1 MAKRKVI
8 KFVFQGHRNIKLNDF
23 YPFGSGFSEWLSI
36 AESAEKFD
44 IYHRIET
51 EEEVP
56 RWRAQVGDVYYYS
69 ASANLQVAQMHD
81 TLNQTDNCL
90 FDSGNYFQTEEQAQ
104 EYIDHCKKFFEN
116 N

>member
-8 KFVFQGHRNIKLNDF
+8 KFVFQGFRYVRLGEW
-23 YPFGSGFSEWLSI
+23 FGDTLFQKWDSEI
-36 AESAEKFD
+36 ESNYD
-44 IYHRIET
+44 QLVYHRIET
-51 EEEVP
+51 EEEVQ
-56 RWRAQVGDVYYYS
+56 RWRAQVGEVYYS

-90 FDSGNYFQTEEQAQ
+90 FDSGNYFQTEQQAQ
-104 EYIDHCKKFFEN
+104 EYLDHCKRYFKN

>member
-8 KFVFQGHRNIKLNDF
+8 KFVYQGHRACLKGEYFCND
-23 YPFGSGFSEWLSI
+23 SEMFCATKDFTLPQ
-36 AESAEKFD
+36 D
-44 IYHRIET
+44 VYHRIET

-90 FDSGNYFQTEEQAQ
+90 FDSGNYFQTEQQAQ
-104 EYIDHCKKFFEN
+104 EYIDHCKTFFEN

>member
-8 KFVFQGHRNIKLNDF
+8 KFVFQRRDKINTGEFYLATNNLEEWVMNDR
-23 YPFGSGFSEWLSI
+23 SEVD
-36 AESAEKFD
+36 FD
-44 IYHRIET
+44 VYHRIET

-56 RWRAQVGDVYYYS
+56 RWRAQVGEVYYS
-69 ASANLQVAQMHD
+69 ASANLQVAEMHD

-90 FDSGNYFQTEEQAQ
+90 FDSGNYFQTEQQAQ
-104 EYIDHCKKFFEN
+104 EYLDHCKKFFEN

>member
-8 KFVFQGHRNIKLNDF
+8 KFVYQGFRKVKEGEWFGDTLFQKWD
-23 YPFGSGFSEWLSI
+23 SGI
-36 AESAEKFD
+36 ESNYD
-44 IYHRIET
+44 QLVYHRIET

-56 RWRAQVGDVYYYS
+56 RWRAGNGGIYYS
-69 ASANLQVAQMHD
+69 VSMYYKIFVNTEVGSAF
-81 TLNQTDNCL
+81 DNML
-90 FDSGNYFQTEEQAQ
+90 YDANNYFQTEEQAQ

>member
-8 KFVFQGHRNIKLNDF
+8 KFVFEGHRPAKAGE
-23 YPFGSGFSEWLSI
+23 YH
-36 AESAEKFD
+36 SAGIGEMWYHIRDTNACFD

-56 RWRAQVGDVYYYS
+56 RWRAQVGEVYYS
-69 ASANLQVAQMHD
+69 ASANLQVAEMHD

-90 FDSGNYFQTEEQAQ
+90 FDSGNYFQTEQQAQ
-104 EYIDHCKKFFEN
+104 EYLDHCKKFFEN

>member
-8 KFVFQGHRNIKLNDF
+8 KFVFQGRRQVKSNEW
-23 YPFGSGFSEWLSI
+23 YPFNDSFAQWKNVFESI
-36 AESAEKFD
+36 NDED
-44 IYHRIET
+44 VYHRIET

-56 RWRAQVGDVYYYS
+56 RWRAQVGEVYYS